1 MRGICSRYA
10 FIRITHSSPV
20 FLYCISSVLT
30 GMDTQRIK
38 GAIDGAI
45 ERQVAEEQSRQRTA
59 AANTRQPQSSGS
71 GPARRERSSS
81 GAKTQSPARRPRTKP
96 TDDSAGTNSG
106 GATGDPDP
114 AFFESAFVLED
125 TDESPTPARIATP
138 APLPEKEKATTVSGP
153 AMEKP
158 TSAAASP
165 GETADQLQNGDKVG
179 TKEGLDRAQPPTA
192 GAATGDAPAVLAAKL
207 RRLANL
213 EKKYPGEQQPMR
225 VECAYR
231 PSRH

>member
-1 MRGICSRYA
+1 M
-10 FIRITHSSPV
+10 
-20 FLYCISSVLT
+20 LT
-30 GMDTQRIK
+30 SMATQRIK

-45 ERQVAEEQSRQRTA
+45 ERQIAEEQSKQKTG
-59 AANTRQPQSSGS
+59 AANPRQPQASSAS

-81 GAKTQSPARRPRTKP
+81 GAKTQSPARRPRKKP
-96 TDDSAGTNSG
+96 ADDSTGTGASSD

-125 TDESPTPARIATP
+125 TDESPTPARAATP
-138 APLPEKEKATTVSGP
+138 APLPEKEKAATVSGP

-158 TSAAASP
+158 AGAAASP
-165 GETADQLQNGDKVG
+165 GETADQLQNGDKVR
-179 TKEGLDRAQPPTA
+179 TKEGLAQPQPPTA
-192 GAATGDAPAVLAAKL
+192 GAATGDPSAVLAAKL

-225 VECAYR
+225 GECAYLS
-231 PSRH
+231 SRH

>member
-1 MRGICSRYA
+1 MA
-10 FIRITHSSPV
+10 
-20 FLYCISSVLT
+20 
-30 GMDTQRIK
+30 TQRIK

-45 ERQVAEEQSRQRTA
+45 ERQIAEEQSKQKTG
-59 AANTRQPQSSGS
+59 AANPRQPQASSAS

-81 GAKTQSPARRPRTKP
+81 GAKTQSPARRPRKTAA
-96 TDDSAGTNSG
+96 DDSTGTSSD

-125 TDESPTPARIATP
+125 TDESPTPARAATP
-138 APLPEKEKATTVSGP
+138 APRPEKEKAATVSGP

-158 TSAAASP
+158 AGAAASPSP
-165 GETADQLQNGDKVG
+165 GETAGQLQNGDKVR
-179 TKEGLDRAQPPTA
+179 TKEGLDQPQPPPA
-192 GAATGDAPAVLAAKL
+192 GAATGDPSAVLAAKL

-225 VECAYR
+225 VECAYLS
-231 PSRH
+231 SRH

>member
-1 MRGICSRYA
+1 M
-10 FIRITHSSPV
+10 
-20 FLYCISSVLT
+20 LT
-30 GMDTQRIK
+30 SMATQRIK

-45 ERQVAEEQSRQRTA
+45 ERQIAEEQSKQKTG
-59 AANTRQPQSSGS
+59 AANPRQPQASSAS

-81 GAKTQSPARRPRTKP
+81 GAKTQSPARRPRKKP
-96 TDDSAGTNSG
+96 ADDSTGTSSD

-125 TDESPTPARIATP
+125 TDESPTPARAATP
-138 APLPEKEKATTVSGP
+138 APLPEKEKAATVSGP

-158 TSAAASP
+158 AGAAASP
-165 GETADQLQNGDKVG
+165 GEAADQLQNGDKVR
-179 TKEGLDRAQPPTA
+179 TKEGLDQPQPPTA
-192 GAATGDAPAVLAAKL
+192 GAATGDPSAVLAAKL

-225 VECAYR
+225 VECAYLS
-231 PSRH
+231 SRH